1 MDYELKKQYYNVYR
15 NIHRLQEEME
25 RDIGDLTPR
34 EREEIR
40 MEIIQNY
47 LIVGEREPAIIMLV
61 DYIEQWVTPRNL
73 FRSTTPVRAYVLLIS
88 LYLTTGR
95 MREAEEFLDRFKTYI
110 KYSGKDAEPYDVVL
124 AYTEVLGV
132 MLNHDVVDGKTL
144 LQKIESMETFYEKNK
159 NMLPVDFAVSIYTFF
174 SNCYFRMK
182 QLDKALEYWKRAYA
196 LSEIAGLRLR
206 TCELYRTLSACY
218 EEAGMYKEAF
228 ENYKTFYNGRN
239 EIWTAKEYAYSDF
252 LITEYGIK
260 SGEEIEKDL
269 RAKISTLNE
278 KACKDPLTGLYNRRY
293 LSKTLGDVFEKQGKI
308 LVHAIMFDIDFFK
321 KYNDNYGHLKGDRIL
336 EKIGEMLGALTS
348 GTVMPVRYGGEEF
361 LMIICDQ
368 SIMETEIVA
377 NTVLQELRNRQYSHE
392 YSEAS
397 KYVTMSAG
405 IAGLECSSMD
415 DVYTLCD
422 MADKALYKAKSSG
435 RNTCVRY
442 DKQ

>member
-15 NIHRLQEEME
+15 NIHRLQEKME
-25 RDIGDLTPR
+25 RDIGDLSPC

-95 MREAEEFLDRFKTYI
+95 MKEAEEFLDRFKAYI
-110 KYSGKDAEPYDVVL
+110 KYSGKDAEPYNAVL

-132 MLNHDVVDGKTL
+132 MLNRDVIDRKTL
-144 LQKIESMETFYEKNK
+144 LQKIESMEDFYERNK

-174 SNCYFRMK
+174 SNFYFRMK
-182 QLDKALEYWKRAYA
+182 QLDKALEYWKKAYA
-196 LSEIAGLRLR
+196 LSEIAGLRFR
-206 TCELYRTLSACY
+206 TCELYRMLSACY

-228 ENYKTFYNGRN
+228 ENYKFFCDGRN

-260 SGEEIEKDL
+260 SGEDIEKAL
-269 RAKISTLNE
+269 RERNSSLSE
-278 KACKDPLTGLYNRRY
+278 KASKDPLTGLFNRRY
-293 LSKTLGDVFEKQGKI
+293 MSKAFSDILKKEGKI
-308 LVHAIMFDIDFFK
+308 LVHAILFDIDFFK
-321 KYNDNYGHLKGDRIL
+321 KYNDSYGHLKGDRIL
-336 EKIGEMLGALTS
+336 EKIGEMLGVLTS
-348 GTVMPVRYGGEEF
+348 DTVLPVRYGGEEF
-361 LMIICDQ
+361 LLLICGQ

-377 NTVLQELRNRQYSHE
+377 NTILQDLRNRHYSHE
-392 YSEAS
+392 YSEAA

-422 MADKALYKAKSSG
+422 MADKALYKAKSIG

-442 DKQ
+442 EQ